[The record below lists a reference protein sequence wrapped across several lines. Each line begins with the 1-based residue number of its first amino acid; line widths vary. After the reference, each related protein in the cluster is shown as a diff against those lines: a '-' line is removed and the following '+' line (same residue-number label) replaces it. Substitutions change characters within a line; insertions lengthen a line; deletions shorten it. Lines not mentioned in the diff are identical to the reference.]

1 MLCMKKVFILI
12 NGASCVGKS
21 SIIEELGKLESGLFH
36 LSYDRIKWCF
46 LDYKHETHR
55 DEVYNI
61 LTLLIGECVKKEIS
75 IVKDGGLYKEKLLP
89 MVEFVKENG
98 YKIVEINLEA
108 PMDVLM
114 ARFKARTEYSK
125 TSKAKI
131 SNLSEE
137 RFLELVEM
145 YKAVKDQSLI
155 TYDTS
160 VMTSEDIAK
169 EIIKLC

>member
-1 MLCMKKVFILI
+1 MKKVFIII

-21 SIIEELGKLESGLFH
+21 SVIEELGKLETGMFH

-46 LDYKHETHR
+46 LDYKSGSHG
-55 DEVYNI
+55 DEIYNM
-61 LTLLIGECVKKEIS
+61 LTALTKECIKKEIS

-89 MVEFVKENG
+89 IINLVKENG

-108 PMDVLM
+108 PMDILM
-114 ARFKARTEYSK
+114 TRFKERVEYAK
-125 TSKAKI
+125 NSKAKV

-137 RFLELVEM
+137 RFLELLEM
-145 YKAVKDQSLI
+145 YKAVKDPSFI

-160 VMTSEDIAK
+160 VMISEDIAK